1 MQATGAE
8 TLGTFAV
15 EDIKMLCFR
24 VQLCTSSAI
33 SFGSADTS
41 LFLFSYRTF
50 PQWALK
56 TIKICRQSAMCLVVP
71 ALASHVTH
79 PSIKLACITHLWNKR
94 GKREDG
100 CAERPRSKQGTI
112 WNSTF
117 LLATIRRIKSF
128 PSLYTRNTQVSEITL
143 TAPLNKSGPDSFHV
157 TA

>member
-8 TLGTFAV
+8 TSGTFAV

-41 LFLFSYRTF
+41 LFLFSYHTF
-50 PQWALK
+50 PQLALK
-56 TIKICRQSAMCLVVP
+56 TIKISRQSAMCLVVP

-79 PSIKLACITHLWNKR
+79 PTIKLYYTSLKQAGQTGRWLH
-94 GKREDG
+94 RETEIKAGDYL
-100 CAERPRSKQGTI
+100 KFNI
-112 WNSTF
+112 